1 MERRKDISRR
11 DVASFSTSSSPHS
24 PFSLSSKSYILFVL
38 TADCHRSKNITRA
51 RDKSRAQR
59 NRDRET
65 RSKVIAGPF
74 QLDERGSLVSRVY
87 ACRKGLRNIISGFPE
102 NPERFSRSP
111 LLPRRDPLP
120 VPWRDARPSNASA
133 GMK

>member
-24 PFSLSSKSYILFVL
+24 PFCLSSKSYILFVL

-87 ACRKGLRNIISGFPE
+87 TRAVRGCVISFRDFLKIQ
-102 NPERFSRSP
+102 NASRAP
-111 LLPRRDPLP
+111 HYC
-120 VPWRDARPSNASA
+120 RDAILSPSRGGMRGRPMRARE
-133 GMK
+133 